1 MGADDVDALTLA
13 ARDRRAAGCVMRA
26 PLATWALAAGFLLVA
41 VPLAALTHSDRAVSL
56 PLVAFLVVAYAAASL
71 VEFEVGAG
79 SAVPTQV
86 LLVPMLFLL
95 PTGWVP
101 LAAAGGFVL
110 GDCAGNLVHRRA
122 CANPLVL
129 IGSSWYAIGPV
140 LVLLAAGEAPFAWSR
155 WPIYL
160 AATSCADSPATPS
173 APRSPTGA
181 HSARER
187 GYLCV

>member
-1 MGADDVDALTLA
+1 M
-13 ARDRRAAGCVMRA
+13 
-26 PLATWALAAGFLLVA
+26 
-41 VPLAALTHSDRAVSL
+41 
-56 PLVAFLVVAYAAASL
+56 
-71 VEFEVGAG
+71 GAG

-160 AATSCADSPATPS
+160 AAFLAQFASDAISTAIADRRAFRTR
-173 APRSPTGA
+173 AW
-181 HSARER
+181 
-187 GYLCV
+187 YLCV